1 MKQPDRFLSWAEID
15 SEAMGDAT
23 ELTVPMHAYLRQI
36 ATTLRS
42 GSVRNSDIALRCFT
56 QFMFQEHPQI
66 TRLADVRRVHIED
79 YKPWLAARTNQRG
92 KPVTAATRAHR
103 LGNLRTFF
111 IRIRD
116 WDWPQAPPTVP
127 ILFGDLPRQE
137 KPLPKALDDAAAA
150 KFLRAA
156 QTRPRLLERVICEVL
171 IRTGLRVGE
180 FTGLRR
186 DAVRQIG
193 AGHWLHVP
201 VGKLLDDRYIP
212 LHPQLVELIADY
224 RDRFVDPAHPL
235 LLPRENGIPMDRYSV
250 TRCLNNVATA
260 AGLGHVHPHQ
270 MRHTL
275 ATQAINRGMSLE
287 AIAALL
293 GHHSMDMTLRY
304 AKIANRTVADE
315 YFAVTEKVEA
325 LYAAHDP
332 DNLDGENTA
341 LPASAAGPEMARLH
355 REMHQRMLGNGFCT
369 RPPALD
375 CTFESVCETCT
386 FFQTSIA
393 FRPTLQA
400 QYDHAAEH
408 DQQGRQQLFA
418 GLLRGLDQPAS

>member
-1 MKQPDRFLSWAEID
+1 M
-15 SEAMGDAT
+15 
-23 ELTVPMHAYLRQI
+23 
-36 ATTLRS
+36 
-42 GSVRNSDIALRCFT
+42 
-56 QFMFQEHPQI
+56 
-66 TRLADVRRVHIED
+66 
-79 YKPWLAARTNQRG
+79 
-92 KPVTAATRAHR
+92 
-103 LGNLRTFF
+103 
-111 IRIRD
+111 
-116 WDWPQAPPTVP
+116 
-127 ILFGDLPRQE
+127 PRQE
-137 KPLPKALDDAAAA
+137 QPLPKALDDANAA

-156 QTRPRLLERVICEVL
+156 QGLKRQLGRVVCEVL
-171 IRTGLRVGE
+171 LRTGLRVGE
-180 FTGLRR
+180 FTRLRR

-212 LHPQLVELIADY
+212 LHPQLVDLIADY
-224 RDRFVDPAHPL
+224 RDRFVDPTNPL
-235 LLPRENGIPMDRYSV
+235 LLPRENGKPMDRHGV
-250 TRCLNNVATA
+250 TRCLNNAATA
-260 AGLGHVHPHQ
+260 AGIGHVHPHQ

-287 AIAALL
+287 AIAAML

-325 LYAAHDP
+325 LYTSDP
-332 DNLDGENTA
+332 DAA
-341 LPASAAGPEMARLH
+341 LPSSAAGPEMARLH

-400 QYDHAAEH
+400 QHDHAAEH
-408 DQQGRQQLFA
+408 DQPARQELFA
-418 GLLRGLDQPAS
+418 GLLGDLDQSAS

>member
-1 MKQPDRFLSWAEID
+1 MKQPDRFLSWAQIN
-15 SEAMGDAT
+15 ADAT
-23 ELTVPMHAYLRQI
+23 GHRSELTDPMQAYLRQI

-42 GSVRNSDIALRCFT
+42 GSVRNSDTALRCFT
-56 QFMFQEHPQI
+56 QFLLQEHPQT
-66 TRLADVRRVHIED
+66 TRLVDVRRAHIED
-79 YKPWLAARTNQRG
+79 YKPWLATRTNQRG
-92 KPVTAATRAHR
+92 QPVSVNTRAHR

-111 IRIRD
+111 TRIRD

-127 ILFGDLPRQE
+127 ILFGDLPRQD

-150 KFLRAA
+150 KFLRTA
-156 QTRPRLLERVICEVL
+156 QTRPRLLERVVCEVL

-180 FTGLRR
+180 FTQLRR

-201 VGKLLDDRYIP
+201 VGKLHDDRYIP
-212 LHPQLVELIADY
+212 LHPQLVDLIADY

-235 LLPRENGIPMDRYSV
+235 LLPRENGKAMDRYSV
-250 TRCLNNVATA
+250 TRVLNNVAAA

-325 LYAAHDP
+325 LYAARDSRDP
-332 DNLDGENTA
+332 DGENTA
-341 LPASAAGPEMARLH
+341 LPASVAGPEMARLR

-400 QYDHAAEH
+400 QHDHAAEH
-408 DQQGRQQLFA
+408 DQTG
-418 GLLRGLDQPAS
+418 